1 MGKLRFG
8 APLFEHASTPE
19 AWIRALK
26 RKGYGAAYAPLEPG
40 APEGLVVCLLY
51 TSDAADD

>member
-26 RKGYGAAYAPLEPG
+26 RKGYGAAYAPLEQRLR
-40 APEGLVVCLLY
+40 GLW
-51 TSDAADD
+51 